1 MELRVAKAMFEN
13 EPCTSGNWTWDRIIQ
28 CLRDGADG
36 GSGAIRYWECIKTA
50 RAAIRAMRE
59 PTPEMDQAGDSE
71 IEQQC
76 DYSGPFVSAHKFVW
90 KAMINAASPEEE

>member
-1 MELRVAKAMFEN
+1 MRKPTEMELRVAE
-13 EPCTSGNWTWDRIIQ
+13 
-28 CLRDGADG
+28 
-36 GSGAIRYWECIKTA
+36 AILGTLAVPGVPLIKNTMA
-50 RAAIRAMRE
+50 LLSEKNRAKVLEQSRAAIRAMRE